1 MANTLKDLAASAK
14 LVAQEALEKALT
26 ELKTY
31 IDAQDA
37 AGSGASA
44 DAIAAVNARIDT
56 LIGQG
61 DTTQVIDTFNSNH
74 MGMSSEMTDDVYI
87 EDVYNSLSIEGYKV
101 NRTLIN
107 NVLSRQRDVES
118 DDEKTVLI
126 IKGYF
131 QAFQK
136 VNDSIVQ
143 IRTENLNPGQYVES
157 EFMDWYIDMWRPFVD
172 AGIIKLS
179 DIMGYRNRPVYIK
192 NSWHVPPASHK
203 VLDYMDEYFECLKN
217 EEYASVRA
225 VLGHF
230 FLTWIHPFND
240 GNGRMARF
248 VMNAML
254 TTGGYSWTVIPVSE
268 RNRYMTALEKASVDG
283 DITDFSKLI
292 AEL

>member
-1 MANTLKDLAASAK
+1 M
-14 LVAQEALEKALT
+14 
-26 ELKTY
+26 
-31 IDAQDA
+31 I
-37 AGSGASA
+37 
-44 DAIAAVNARIDT
+44 RII
-56 LIGQG
+56 LIGYMG
-61 DTTQVIDTFNSNH
+61 AGKTTV
-74 MGMSSEMTDDVYI
+74 G
-87 EDVYNSLSIEGYKV
+87 
-101 NRTLIN
+101 
-107 NVLSRQRDVES
+107 RQLALALGCSFYD
-118 DDEKTVLI
+118 L
-126 IKGYF
+126 
-131 QAFQK
+131 
-136 VNDSIVQ
+136 
-143 IRTENLNPGQYVES
+143 
-157 EFMDWYIDMWRPFVD
+157 DWYIEMWRPFVD

-192 NSWHVPPASHK
+192 NSRHVPPASHK

-268 RNRYMTALEKASVDG
+268 RNRYMTALEKASVEG

>member
-1 MANTLKDLAASAK
+1 MGVISDKWK
-14 LVAQEALEKALT
+14 EMRQQ
-26 ELKTY
+26 
-31 IDAQDA
+31 I
-37 AGSGASA
+37 
-44 DAIAAVNARIDT
+44 
-56 LIGQG
+56 
-61 DTTQVIDTFNSNH
+61 IDTFDLFYT
-74 MGMSSEMTDDVYI
+74 GMSLEMTDDVSI

-101 NRTLIN
+101 DRTLIN
-107 NVLSRQRDVES
+107 NVLSGQRKVES

-136 VNDSIVQ
+136 VNESIVR
-143 IRTENLNPGQYVES
+143 IRTEHLNPVQCVES
-157 EFMDWYIDMWRPFVD
+157 EFMDWYIEIWKPFVD

-192 NSWHVPPASHK
+192 NSWHVPPASYK
-203 VLDYMDEYFECLKN
+203 ILDYMDEYFECLKS

-268 RNRYMTALEKASVDG
+268 RNRYMTALEKASVEG